1 MKYYIETIEQTLIDE
16 TLNEY
21 AKVEKYDTLQSA
33 TTNFYQKLA
42 NVSADIGKNH
52 TYMNIKVVNS
62 FGVVVKEDTIGVYQP
77 EAPTLNA
84 FELEG
89 E

>member
-1 MKYYIETIEQTLIDE
+1 MKYYLFSIEQTLIDG

-33 TTNFYQKLA
+33 TTNFYQKLG
-42 NVSADIGKNH
+42 NVSADIDKNH
-52 TYMNIKVVNS
+52 TYMNIKIVNS
-62 FGVVVKEDTIGVYQP
+62 FGVVVKEDTIGAYQP
-77 EAPTLNA
+77 EVTTLNA
-84 FELEG
+84 YEKEG